1 MGVTD
6 SLHLRWLMFKWLIS
20 ENLAQQIKNYE
31 RSHILSKSFLF
42 FSTLHFLR
50 CSVHGARVLICHYF
64 PTDSSAALY
73 GHLSRHIQYKKQPGN
88 PCEAK
93 KFKCI
98 DNNIDNTYCVQRLY
112 LFFITL
118 EQTHSC
124 FLWGLTNSKYSLNVD

>member
-1 MGVTD
+1 
-6 SLHLRWLMFKWLIS
+6 MFKWLIS

-31 RSHILSKSFLF
+31 RSHILSKSFF
-42 FSTLHFLR
+42 FSALHFLR
-50 CSVHGARVLICHYF
+50 CSVYGAQSSLSLF
-64 PTDSSAALY
+64 PTDSTATLY
-73 GHLSRHIQYKKQPGN
+73 GPLSRHIQYKKQPGN
-88 PCEAK
+88 ACEAK